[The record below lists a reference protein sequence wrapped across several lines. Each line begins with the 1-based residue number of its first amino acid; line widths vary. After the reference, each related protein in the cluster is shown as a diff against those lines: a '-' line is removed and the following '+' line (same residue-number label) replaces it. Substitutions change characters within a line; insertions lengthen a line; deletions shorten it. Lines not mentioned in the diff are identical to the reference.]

1 MDDVDEETER
11 RAEKLARE
19 MQKDS
24 RHKELE
30 MADSGMGE
38 EELFSSVMRTNSNPN
53 NSYPNSPRNP
63 KLGRGG
69 RTQPPRFQRK
79 NPDEPQNQR
88 SQGGSQRIQNGVPP
102 RHAREFFKKQQ
113 FVGFLSCSID

>member
-1 MDDVDEETER
+1 MEDLDEETER

-38 EELFSSVMRTNSNPN
+38 EEMFSAVVRTNSNSN
-53 NSYPNSPRNP
+53 NSYPNSPRNT
-63 KLGRGG
+63 KSSKGG
-69 RTQPPRFQRK
+69 RAQPPRFQRK
-79 NPDEPQNQR
+79 NLDDGPQNHR
-88 SQGGSQRIQNGVPP
+88 SQGGNQSQRIQNGIPP
-102 RHAREFFKKQQ
+102 RHARKLCQ
-113 FVGFLSCSID
+113 